1 MWLVHDY
8 NSSTQG
14 LMQAGQEFQASQG
27 YVASS
32 CVERKRNKV
41 IVPWAGVVKEG
52 LGFLEQ
58 TGKGHLCCPLEM
70 VPVTHV
76 MLPCPFCSPTEGPSV
91 ECPTDQHSG
100 TIQPQRQ
107 PQYRGHL

>member
-32 CVERKRNKV
+32 YVEFQASQRYVASSCVERKRNKV
-41 IVPWAGVVKEG
+41 IVPWAGVVKG
-52 LGFLEQ
+52 
-58 TGKGHLCCPLEM
+58 
-70 VPVTHV
+70 
-76 MLPCPFCSPTEGPSV
+76 
-91 ECPTDQHSG
+91 G
-100 TIQPQRQ
+100 TRVS
-107 PQYRGHL
+107 